1 MRQKI
6 YVKNNKLYEIRQER
20 ELTQKEFAEDILD
33 ANYSWYNQVEN
44 RERSISKK
52 KANQIC
58 STLNLDFDEVFEYR
72 EDREDIKDRDTTLN
86 GEILRGWESI
96 VERGINSLKESNSF
110 WWGAG
115 VLGSWI
121 NREKKGKEFG
131 EALKNVLEATGKDD
145 NKKRV
150 RILINNTAETILATD
165 SGKDPFELKDD
176 FYEDHKHELVSK
188 KVREVLENYKDR
200 TKNNKMKNRIRWFPH
215 GDIRVFIW
223 DLNNEEEIIEEV
235 MIVTAGSTS
244 LGGGNQPRNYTGL
257 VTDNSIIVSEFKNR
271 FENLW
276 EHGATPNVDPPKEDA
291 EE

>member
-72 EDREDIKDRDTTLN
+72 EDREYIKDRDTTLN

-131 EALKNVLEATGKDD
+131 EALKNVLEATGEDD

-150 RILINNTAETILATD
+150 RILINNTAESILATD
-165 SGKDPFELKDD
+165 SGNKPFKLEDD
-176 FYEDHKHELVSK
+176 FYEDHKKELVSK
-188 KVREVLENYKDR
+188 KVREILKNYKER
-200 TKNNKMKNRIRWFPH
+200 TKSQMEDRVRWFPH
-215 GDIRVFIW
+215 GDIRIFVW
-223 DLNNEEEIIEEV
+223 DLAKGGEIIEEV

-244 LGGGNQPRNYTGL
+244 LGGGNQPRNYTGI
-257 VTDNSIIVSEFKNR
+257 VTDNSVIVSEFKNR